1 MIVGLDSLILI
12 VILSSFIII
21 LAKKKNCENFTD

>member
-1 MIVGLDSLILI
+1 MIVGLDSLI